1 MATKKVAGHRKRE
14 IDDIE
19 SAMADTYKSFD
30 FRFKKRD
37 FKFTE
42 KQKQLIDII
51 LDPDVSIVIIE
62 GPAGTSKSL
71 TSVYAGLTLL
81 KEKKT
86 ESVMYIR
93 TVVESA
99 TKSMGYL
106 PGTESEKLHPF
117 KVILDQ
123 KVEEL
128 VEDADLHKLDKSG
141 LLNSMPL
148 NHVRGCSWK
157 NMFIICDE
165 TQQMQHKEILTVMSR
180 IGTGSKMILAGD
192 RMQTDIHKS
201 GFADVF
207 ELFSDDESK
216 SKGIVTFKFDE
227 SDIVRSEI
235 LKFVVKKF
243 KNLNM

>member
-1 MATKKVAGHRKRE
+1 MATKNVGRIKKRE
-14 IDDIE
+14 FDDIE
-19 SAMADTYKSFD
+19 KAMADNYKSFD

-51 LDPDVSIVIIE
+51 LDPDVNVVLIE

-81 KEKKT
+81 KDKRT
-86 ESVMYIR
+86 ESVMYVR
-93 TVVESA
+93 SVVESA

-106 PGTESEKLHPF
+106 PGTEAEKLHPF

-123 KVEEL
+123 KVQEL
-128 VEDADLHKLDKSG
+128 VEDADLSKLNKSG

-165 TQQMQHKEILTVMSR
+165 TQQMEHKEILTVMSR
-180 IGTGSKMILAGD
+180 IGIGSKMILAGD
-192 RMQTDIHKS
+192 RMQTDVRKS

-207 ELFSDDESK
+207 ELFSDEESN

-235 LKFVVKKF
+235 LKFIVSKF
-243 KNLNM
+243 KDLKM